1 LFTTAGVQVGFL
13 MAWMVLWFQTSGQ
26 VIGCL
31 PSTLPPPPASCG
43 ANPTPPPETV
53 PGTGSPS
60 QLEPT
65 PVHDPNK
72 GAEVCGTILAILGA
86 VGLFFGGGPAAV
98 GVLIGGIEDA
108 MNGEE
113 QLNWGQLAC
122 QMYWVNMFMY
132 NGLSDLH
139 KVAVLAG
146 LQHPYAS
153 DLDISGPTS
162 IAFGP
167 EHVSY
172 MSSDATCKS
181 RALRSML
188 QPWNGNLFVAATP
201 PGTVTATWTDY
212 PANAPVETPPPG
224 TPAWELTAPPGV
236 EWPSAFI
243 DDISRNPGTASI
255 LDQPASYDSGFPAG
269 SAALASRSAASFGP
283 AVQAAL
289 AIINA
294 GAPALPNWNL
304 DGDRSL
310 GWLTWQLTGPYNGAM
325 VATEQE
331 S

>member
-1 LFTTAGVQVGFL
+1 
-13 MAWMVLWFQTSGQ
+13 
-26 VIGCL
+26 
-31 PSTLPPPPASCG
+31 
-43 ANPTPPPETV
+43 
-53 PGTGSPS
+53 
-60 QLEPT
+60 LEPT
-65 PVHDPNK
+65 PVHTPNK
-72 GAEVCGTILAILGA
+72 GQEVCGTILAILGA

-98 GVLIGGIEDA
+98 GALAGGIADA
-108 MNGEE
+108 VNGDE

-122 QMYWVNMFMY
+122 QMYWVNMFMF

-146 LQHPYAS
+146 LQHPYAA
-153 DLDISGPTS
+153 DLAISGPTA

-167 EHVSY
+167 EQVSY

-181 RALRSML
+181 RRLQSML
-188 QPWNGNLFVAATP
+188 QPWNGNMLFVPPTP
-201 PGTVTATWTDY
+201 PSTTVTATWTDY
-212 PANAPVETPPPG
+212 PANAPIETPPPG

-243 DDISRNPGTASI
+243 DDIQRNPATVSI
-255 LDQPASYDSGFPAG
+255 LDQPASYDSGFPEG
-269 SAALASRSAASFGP
+269 SAVAFRHAASFGP
-283 AVQAAL
+283 AVQSAL

-294 GAPALPNWNL
+294 GSPALPNWNL

-310 GWLTWQLTGPYNGAM
+310 GWLTWQLTGPYNGAL